1 MNNSLLIKNIKQ
13 LVGIDESGRLLRKG
27 SEMAELSSIE
37 NAFIYC
43 KDGLIEAY
51 GKMEDISKLDI
62 ETSNVTEVDAT
73 NKTVLPSF
81 V

>member
-1 MNNSLLIKNIKQ
+1 MNNNLLIKNIKQ
-13 LVGIDESGRLLRKG
+13 LAGIDESDRLLRKG
-27 SEMAELSSIE
+27 AEMAELASIK

-51 GKMEDISKLDI
+51 GKMEEIAKYEFETKNLI
-62 ETSNVTEVDAT
+62 EIDAT
-73 NKTVLPSF
+73 HKTVLPSF